1 MRLYPRRAMLKAGA
15 FRLTPHPEPE
25 AAVVIL
31 HALQPEES
39 ILLIRRATN
48 PRDPWSGHWSFPGG
62 RRDPEDR
69 DLLDTALRELREEC
83 DITLTRETLSATLPP
98 ASAGRRVGRRILV
111 APFGFRVERRL
122 PATVQPAEAVESL
135 WAPVSMLADLSRH
148 QRMPVPGLPP
158 ELMWPAI
165 PLNNVPLWGFT
176 YRLLCDWLGL
186 QRTEDD

>member
-1 MRLYPRRAMLKAGA
+1 MQQLSPQM
-15 FRLTPHPEPE
+15 EPE

-31 HALQPEES
+31 HAQLPEES

-62 RRDPEDR
+62 RRDPDDR

-83 DITLTRETLSATLPP
+83 DIVLPREQLSATLPP
-98 ASAGRRVGRRILV
+98 SSAGRRVGRQIWV
-111 APFGFRVERRL
+111 APFGFRVEEAL
-122 PATVQPAEAVESL
+122 PARVDPSEAVEAV
-135 WAPVSMLADLSRH
+135 WAPVSVLADRVNH

-158 ELMWPAI
+158 EMKWPAI

-176 YRLLCDWLGL
+176 YRLICDWLGM
-186 QRTEDD
+186 EIAEEA